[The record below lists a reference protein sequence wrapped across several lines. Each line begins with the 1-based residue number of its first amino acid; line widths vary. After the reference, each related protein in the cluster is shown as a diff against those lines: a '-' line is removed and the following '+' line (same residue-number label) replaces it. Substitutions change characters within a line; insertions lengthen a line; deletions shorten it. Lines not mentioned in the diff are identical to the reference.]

1 MAVSSPPEVQSEVS
15 RHGKNMN
22 QQHILIV
29 DDEPNARDGLQGLL
43 RDEGYAVAVAENG
56 MEGLDRATEICPDVI
71 LCDLKMPV
79 LDGMGML
86 QKLKDQKHPASFI
99 IMTAFG
105 TVQTAV
111 EAMKLGADDYL
122 TKPLNFD
129 ELQIVLHRTIERRA
143 LEAETAILRKRL
155 KQKFS
160 VDQIIGSSPQMQQ
173 VFKLLEQ
180 VAPTTATVL
189 ILGETGTG
197 KELIAEAIHENSDRA
212 TGPFIKVNCSALA
225 ESLLESEL
233 FGHEKGAFTGA
244 DARRKGKFEIAES
257 GTLFLDEIGEVSL
270 STQVKLLR
278 FLQEREFERVGG
290 NEVMKLDVRVIA
302 ATNLDL
308 TAAIEDNKFRE
319 DLYYRLNVISLDMP
333 PLRERLSD
341 LQSLVEHFIEKY
353 SKRHNK
359 TISGIVP
366 HGLHRMMSYRW
377 PGNIRELENVVER
390 AVVLAVDETIKSE
403 QLPAFLPEQPEQM
416 DSDLAPPI
424 PGAKLKEL
432 ERYAIAKTLEQFEG
446 HRAKTAAALGISV
459 RALQYK
465 LKEYELLHKH

>member
-1 MAVSSPPEVQSEVS
+1 MAVLSPPEFDNDVSQSPK
-15 RHGKNMN
+15 RMT

-29 DDEPNARDGLQGLL
+29 DDEPNARGGLQSLL

-56 MEGLDRATEICPDVI
+56 MEGIDRATELCPDVI

-86 QKLKDQKHPASFI
+86 QKLREKKHPASFI

-111 EAMKLGADDYL
+111 AAMKLGADDYL

-129 ELQIVLHRTIERRA
+129 ELQIVLERTLERRA
-143 LEAETAILRKRL
+143 LELEMEILRKRL

-160 VDQIIGSSPQMQQ
+160 VGQIVGSSPQMQR

-212 TGPFIKVNCSALA
+212 AGPFIKVNCSALA

-233 FGHEKGAFTGA
+233 FGHEKGSFTGA
-244 DARRKGKFEIAES
+244 DARRKGKFEIADG

-270 STQVKLLR
+270 GTQVKLLR

-290 NEVMKLDVRVIA
+290 NEVLKVDVRVIA
-302 ATNLDL
+302 AANRDL
-308 TAAIEDNKFRE
+308 KAAIEDNEFRE
-319 DLYYRLNVISLDMP
+319 DLYYRLNVISLEMP
-333 PLRERLSD
+333 PLRDRLAD

-353 SKRHNK
+353 ARRHNK
-359 TISGIVP
+359 TISGIEP
-366 HGLHRMMSYRW
+366 HGLHRMMAYRW

-390 AVVLAVDETIKSE
+390 AVVLALDETIKSD

-416 DSDLAPPI
+416 DPDLTPPI
-424 PGAKLKEL
+424 PGASLKEL
-432 ERYAIAKTLEQFEG
+432 ERYAIVKTLEQFEG
-446 HRAKTAAALGISV
+446 HRAKSAAALGISV

-465 LKEYELLHKH
+465 LKEYGLLELD